1 MAKEHDPTEHIKM
14 DVGYCDNCKYWKEP
28 NNKMGMCLKTI
39 NGWEAG
45 VGTMSEDGWE
55 GGIYT
60 GPYYGC
66 VHFEEDLLNRNGDP
80 LTLLK

>member
-1 MAKEHDPTEHIKM
+1 
-14 DVGYCDNCKYWKEP
+14 
-28 NNKMGMCLKTI
+28 MGLCRKTT
-39 NGWEAG
+39 NGWEAS

-66 VHFEEDLLNRNGDP
+66 VHFVEEE
-80 LTLLK
+80 

>member
-1 MAKEHDPTEHIKM
+1 MTDMEDN
-14 DVGYCDNCKYWKEP
+14 VGYCDCCKYWTEP
-28 NNKMGMCLKTI
+28 SNKMGLCRKTI
-39 NGWEAG
+39 NNSEAG

-66 VHFEEDLLNRNGDP
+66 VHFKEEE
-80 LTLLK
+80 